1 MPHKLSFRV
10 LHATSTDSG
19 YSTKELEIHNPLV
32 KGWQSIK
39 FCPYPQEIILKLPK
53 KTRMKKL
60 QLLAHQFL
68 IPTKIEVYLG
78 SYPPEHVVSLHGT
91 RYKRL
96 GYVTMSDNEKTSF
109 KARELK
115 SVHIDAVG
123 QYLRL
128 VLHKNYINKFNLYN
142 QVGVIAINVLG
153 DEVDDEGNVIPDDK
167 QQRVNELIN
176 RYMPNGQA
184 YPGEEEPTTQNPI
197 DPSVLGAMNNPDF
210 ISPMDDLAFD
220 MYQDPEVAQIIRK
233 LDVRKNEAVLQEEYD
248 VAKRL
253 KQAIV
258 DLQKVGERIGRFE
271 VEKRRAIETEDYDL
285 AKVKKIQMDE
295 YRLQIYKQ
303 LELHDLLESS
313 KFLFWPP
320 KDSENTPSDV
330 PKERSPRR
338 ERNPEERSPRNARL
352 REKDTVDVSGRA
364 EDRPLPTLK
373 NSPRDQPDPIHGSP
387 RSPEPE
393 VTREEI
399 EQEEKQEETT
409 GTSELPPGVTSDVLR
424 EASGAID
431 TFGEQTVFKIFAKN
445 WSLRK
450 EGLNEVRSHLDGV
463 EERDKELLRN
473 ILRATVFLIVK
484 LLKDKVI
491 AVFTATLDLISY
503 TIADWLV
510 KHKMTK
516 NDTSYVVENVLP
528 ELMGR
533 IGDTNARLKGAAVDY
548 IVEFAG
554 LREVRHLHTV
564 PGQCTIPFK
573 SNSQAKMA
581 VTKVDIVIR
590 LVQDLGVDNNSGLT
604 VDNVMT
610 FAMKA
615 VQHTAGEVRDAG
627 LQLICELYKVNGP
640 EVKSRLPN
648 EEDPKVLKNPLY
660 VKIFNGLNKIDG
672 KPTRQ
677 EQQALTKKG
686 KLAREK
692 AKKEEIEGLEQQ
704 LADLKAATQAA
715 EAAKKRNKEGGSLNT
730 NSNGNQSK
738 TPRAISPGVKGKTK
752 IPTRTPSIA
761 EQSEAGEDDQCV
773 FCGDKNEAYRDG
785 GMDVHYWKQCPML
798 KKCPK
803 CKQVVEVSGQ
813 TEHLLTECES
823 RTKFAKCPRCSEAH
837 EKTEL
842 DRYVTEK
849 ICEPL
854 AEGMARCPLCE
865 TQIPAN
871 DESWKSHL
879 MGPNGCP
886 LNPRKGG
893 KKSKLPVKDKKGSGA
908 AGKQVPR
915 QTRGKKGVKG
925 R

>member
-1 MPHKLSFRV
+1 MAGDYSVVVCFFIKIYATDYTVVICCFIQIYATNYSVVVCWFIKIYATDYSVVVCCFIKIYATDYIV
-10 LHATSTDSG
+10 L
-19 YSTKELEIHNPLV
+19 
-32 KGWQSIK
+32 
-39 FCPYPQEIILKLPK
+39 
-53 KTRMKKL
+53 
-60 QLLAHQFL
+60 
-68 IPTKIEVYLG
+68 
-78 SYPPEHVVSLHGT
+78 
-91 RYKRL
+91 
-96 GYVTMSDNEKTSF
+96 
-109 KARELK
+109 
-115 SVHIDAVG
+115 
-123 QYLRL
+123 
-128 VLHKNYINKFNLYN
+128 
-142 QVGVIAINVLG
+142 VGVIAINVLG

-167 QQRVNELIN
+167 QR
-176 RYMPNGQA
+176 
-184 YPGEEEPTTQNPI
+184 
-197 DPSVLGAMNNPDF
+197 DPDF

-233 LDVRKNEAVLQEEYD
+233 LDVRKNEAVLQKGSRNCLYCQGGIRRCQ
-248 VAKRL
+248 RL

-313 KFLFWPP
+313 K
-320 KDSENTPSDV
+320 SENTPSDV

-338 ERNPEERSPRNARL
+338 ERNPEERSPRNAPL
-352 REKDTVDVSGRA
+352 REKATVDVGSRA

-373 NSPRDQPDPIHGSP
+373 NSPRDQPDPIQASP

-409 GTSELPPGVTSDVLR
+409 GTSEIPPGVTSDVLR

-473 ILRATVFLIVK
+473 ILRATVYLIVK

-510 KHKMTK
+510 KHKMAK

-528 ELMGR
+528 ELIGR

-554 LREVRHLHTV
+554 LREVRLLHTV

-573 SNSQAKMA
+573 PNSQAKMA

-590 LVQDLGVDNNSGLT
+590 LVQVLGVDNNSGLT

-615 VQHTAGEVRDAG
+615 VQHMAGEVRDAG
-627 LQLICELYKVNGP
+627 MQLICELYKVNGP

-677 EQQALTKKG
+677 EQQALTKK
-686 KLAREK
+686 ANWPREK

-849 ICEPL
+849 ICE
-854 AEGMARCPLCE
+854 
-865 TQIPAN
+865 
-871 DESWKSHL
+871 
-879 MGPNGCP
+879 
-886 LNPRKGG
+886 RK
-893 KKSKLPVKDKKGSGA
+893 
-908 AGKQVPR
+908 
-915 QTRGKKGVKG
+915 
-925 R
+925 